1 MTVFCVWI
9 SRANFECLIGEG
21 MRFLVVAFSAVS
33 CHLQAATAPLPS
45 SQKDELGNLALALE
59 KLAPNLVN

>member
-1 MTVFCVWI
+1 
-9 SRANFECLIGEG
+9 